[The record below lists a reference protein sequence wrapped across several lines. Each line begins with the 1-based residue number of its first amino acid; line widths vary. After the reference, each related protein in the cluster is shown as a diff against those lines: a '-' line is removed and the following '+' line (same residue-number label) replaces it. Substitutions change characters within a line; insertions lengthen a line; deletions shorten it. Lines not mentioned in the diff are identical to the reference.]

1 MDYSERVPLWDNQ
14 ALILECED
22 RAIYYTRIIE
32 IKEDTVFIQYP
43 VNKDRVPMSQV
54 KEKHVS
60 ISFYNDLKEQYVFDS
75 TLNYSENVFFTKP
88 DNTDSI
94 QKVQRRQHFR
104 VPVSLHIWLETASE
118 GKHSFM
124 TDDLSGGGVSFWAL
138 NTDISK
144 VDNEVAG
151 GIYLNGESGKI
162 EIPFR
167 ASIVNVRT
175 DLSASTR
182 VALQI
187 TDIMESQRDKIISY
201 CLKMQIEL
209 RKMFG

>member
-75 TLNYSENVFFTKP
+75 TRNYSENVFFTKP
-88 DNTDSI
+88 DTTDSI
-94 QKVQRRQHFR
+94 QKVQKRQHFR
-104 VPVSLHIWLETASE
+104 VPSSLQIWLVTESG
-118 GKHSFM
+118 GKHSYI
-124 TDDLSGGGVSFWAL
+124 TDDISGGGVAFWAL
-138 NTDISK
+138 NTDLSD

-151 GIYLNGESGKI
+151 GIYLNGKSGKI

-167 ASIVNVRT
+167 ARIVSIRT
-175 DLSASTR
+175 DLRASTR
-182 VALQI
+182 VALQF
-187 TDIMESQRDKIISY
+187 TDMMESQREKIISY
-201 CLKMQIEL
+201 CLKRQIEL
-209 RKMFG
+209 RNLLG